1 MLSTAFLFSL
11 FGLIAMPGTTY
22 GYRILWRCIARIAAT
37 VVAAANRAI
46 VVTFAG
52 GFLRNRFTGHYTE
65 KK

>member
-1 MLSTAFLFSL
+1 
-11 FGLIAMPGTTY
+11 MPGTTY